1 LKNTAHFNVKKN
13 YFLCFEGVF
22 STFRLQKK
30 SQIMLKFFFRIAL
43 FGLGLFLAYT
53 FGQDFV
59 SPLRHRMTGTT
70 VEGRIS
76 GFLAGRHSP
85 SVQREPDGVRKGK
98 RRARR
103 PVFVYPVGTDS
114 LEARS
119 STGAMLTLFNYSLN
133 ERVTVVYNPNDP
145 KDAYIYGFQVLLGAF
160 LCICLALY
168 MIKIGLTGR
177 L

>member
-1 LKNTAHFNVKKN
+1 MAIQT
-13 YFLCFEGVF
+13 
-22 STFRLQKK
+22 TFRLQKT
-30 SQIMLKFFFRIAL
+30 STTMLKFFIRIAL
-43 FGLGLFLAYT
+43 LGLGLFLAYS

-59 SPLRHRMTGTT
+59 SPLRYRVTGTT

-76 GFLAGRHSP
+76 GFLAGRNSP

-103 PVFVYPVGTDS
+103 PVFVYAVGADS

-119 STGAMLTLFNYSLN
+119 STGTLMTMFNYSLN

-145 KDAYIYGFQVLLGAF
+145 KEAYIFGFLILLSAL

-168 MIKIGLTGR
+168 MIKIGITGR